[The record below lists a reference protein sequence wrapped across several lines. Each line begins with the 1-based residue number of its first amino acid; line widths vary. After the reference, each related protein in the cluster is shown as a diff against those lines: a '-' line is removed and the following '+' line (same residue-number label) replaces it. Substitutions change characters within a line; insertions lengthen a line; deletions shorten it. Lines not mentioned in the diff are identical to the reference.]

1 MKIWIQ
7 KIILQIA
14 LNVAAIWALQYFHLF
29 GGTYGIL
36 TFNKD
41 LVTLL
46 KLSAIISLINIFL
59 KPILSLV
66 SKPLIWITFGLFAII
81 LNLILLKVVMAF
93 TPGLVVHYGLSGLLI
108 SSLVL
113 GITNSLA
120 TINK

>member
-7 KIILQIA
+7 RIILQIV
-14 LNVAAIWALQYFHLF
+14 LNTAAIWALQKF
-29 GGTYGIL
+29 TVL
-36 TFNKD
+36 TFSGD

-46 KLSAIISLINIFL
+46 KFSAVIGLINIFL
-59 KPILSLV
+59 KPILSLI

-81 LNLILLKVVMAF
+81 LNLILLEVTMHFV
-93 TPGLVVHYGLSGLLI
+93 PGLTLTHGFNSLLI

-113 GITNSLA
+113 GIANALA